1 MKDVAVEFGI
11 AIVTGLALW
20 VFTSGAEDARHE
32 TTQGLVGDLKQLNA
46 DVVKTITGE
55 ATKMVNMDAAVQ
67 ASAAVVNA
75 IKLGQGNAWELAMAQ
90 TENLAQFANDA
101 AASGLR
107 IEHMNK
113 RLLDDLQDV
122 KESIAKRIKAHELI
136 PGGEVMMNHPH
147 PVSVKV
153 QQSLD
158 ESMAFKFKED
168 DGKGALKFTIGVVQ
182 EGLAAAVG
190 KHPIS
195 TPPTLKILAPQGP
208 SPKRL

>member
-75 IKLGQGNAWELAMAQ
+75 IKLGQGNAWGTLQ
-90 TENLAQFANDA
+90 SSKPCGPHQRHT
-101 AASGLR
+101 
-107 IEHMNK
+107 K
-113 RLLDDLQDV
+113 RFL
-122 KESIAKRIKAHELI
+122 
-136 PGGEVMMNHPH
+136 
-147 PVSVKV
+147 
-153 QQSLD
+153 
-158 ESMAFKFKED
+158 
-168 DGKGALKFTIGVVQ
+168 
-182 EGLAAAVG
+182 
-190 KHPIS
+190 
-195 TPPTLKILAPQGP
+195 
-208 SPKRL
+208 